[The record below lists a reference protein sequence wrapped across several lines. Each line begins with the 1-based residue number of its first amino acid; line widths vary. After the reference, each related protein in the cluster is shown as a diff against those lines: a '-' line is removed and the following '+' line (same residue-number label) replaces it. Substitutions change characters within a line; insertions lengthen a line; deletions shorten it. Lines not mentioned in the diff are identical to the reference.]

1 ASNLHFLASPTP
13 PITLTLIREFA
24 GDARV
29 FFRRFEGGLT
39 KLPKCASGTIKELS
53 LSMLDRPRGL
63 LTVSAKG
70 LAGLTNLEF

>member
-1 ASNLHFLASPTP
+1 MIASNLHFLASPTP

-39 KLPKCASGTIKELS
+39 KLPKGENRHLTGFWGSDNMRLYVKI
-53 LSMLDRPRGL
+53 PL
-63 LTVSAKG
+63 LY
-70 LAGLTNLEF
+70 L